1 MRIGEHMKKNTIIA
15 LVASKAIKYLVFVL
29 LSFLIR
35 GFIQFGA
42 NDIAGEGSFEQ
53 HFLDVVG
60 LATVLLSYFSLTRSF
75 AVYDTEYRARFFEG
89 DRPRLILKEKVKF
102 LVTSLEFWIEIAI
115 MLAFAALLPLDFGY
129 ATLVAALTH
138 WNEALV
144 ANGRLIPVL
153 IVLLLLL
160 LLTFFAHLSALNWW
174 IASHRS
180 SEKKRSEIGALL
192 KAVLGVIGIYC
203 FGSLISPIIL
213 SVFLTLFN
221 VFGNITTLVIL
232 LSVVLLLLCLRY
244 VRAFLARRRFLKQL
258 VAICKANGFSLSGI
272 DGGYRSLLF
281 STRKESFCV
290 TRNGQTY
297 ACKLICGIRKMSPMY
312 LDEHGNGKTV
322 HSVTL
327 GKFELFQY
335 VNAFQYA
342 FDSANQKIII
352 INPIPQSV
360 SFWSQG
366 RSRPIDTGERIKDY
380 HIYNATGFLNAL
392 ERDCLCK

>member
-1 MRIGEHMKKNTIIA
+1 MKKNTIVV
-15 LVASKAIKYLVFVL
+15 LTASKAIKYTVFVL
-29 LSFLIR
+29 LAFLIR

-60 LATVLLSYFSLTRSF
+60 FITVLLSYFSLTRSF
-75 AVYDTEYRARFFEG
+75 VVYDTEYRNRFFEG
-89 DRPRLILKEKVKF
+89 DQPRLILKEKVKF
-102 LVTSLEFWIEIAI
+102 LLTSLEFWIEIAI
-115 MLAFAALLPLDFGY
+115 TFAFAAILPLDFGY

-138 WNEALV
+138 WNAALV
-144 ANGRLIPVL
+144 ANGKLIPVL

-160 LLTFFAHLSALNWW
+160 LLTFFAHLSALNEW
-174 IASHRS
+174 IATCGTSKK
-180 SEKKRSEIGALL
+180 EKPRVGACL
-192 KAVLGVIGIYC
+192 KAVLGAVGIYC
-203 FGSLISPIIL
+203 FGSLISPIVF

-232 LSVVLLLLCLRY
+232 LSVVVLLLCLRY
-244 VRAFLARRRFLKQL
+244 AKAFLARKRFLKQL
-258 VAICKANGFSLSGI
+258 AALCKANGFSLSKI
-272 DGGYRSLLF
+272 DGAYRSLLF

-290 TRNGQTY
+290 TRDGQTY

-312 LDEHGNGKTV
+312 LDEHGNAKTV
-322 HSVTL
+322 HSFTL

-335 VNAFQYA
+335 VSAFQYA
-342 FDSANQKIII
+342 FDSAHSKIVI
-352 INPIPQSV
+352 INPIPRSVSV
-360 SFWSQG
+360 SFQG
-366 RSRPIDTGERIKDY
+366 VARSIDTGEKIKGY